1 MRKPVCSH
9 VRKIWILGH
18 SDAINRW
25 PSLRVLNHQSSTL
38 VTEEQAPTSAKC
50 FYGVVPR
57 DTNEWSI
64 LHREF
69 LSGNHCNQQQKQQ
82 FLKKTWGTQGMSL
95 STRQKTKSDSEENN
109 LFKKSPDCR
118 EFSSANN
125 AWNLFFANCTCSELH
140 SLHFLFSWY
149 FKHENANEI
158 YMIAEQVILALLR
171 NPHNRYGFNVLK
183 LQVSTRQRH
192 RLHPVCILVQYSSG
206 PETIGSRYVP
216 PFLYLSA
223 YFKCRLDLVLTVLRL

>member
-1 MRKPVCSH
+1 MG
-9 VRKIWILGH
+9 W
-18 SDAINRW
+18 
-25 PSLRVLNHQSSTL
+25 
-38 VTEEQAPTSAKC
+38 E
-50 FYGVVPR
+50 
-57 DTNEWSI
+57 SI

-82 FLKKTWGTQGMSL
+82 FLKKTWGTHGMSL
-95 STRQKTKSDSEENN
+95 SIRQKTKSDSEENN

-140 SLHFLFSWY
+140 SLHFLFSWH

-171 NPHNRYGFNVLK
+171 NPHNRYGFEKIDTSFNTSKTQITPCVHISAIFFRPRNNRISLCASISLSICI
-183 LQVSTRQRH
+183 LQVQAGS
-192 RLHPVCILVQYSSG
+192 CSYSA
-206 PETIGSRYVP
+206 EAIDR
-216 PFLYLSA
+216 
-223 YFKCRLDLVLTVLRL
+223 